1 MLLSTDLWVSALIRR
16 AELGG
21 AFATV
26 ARKGDPRAGTV
37 IVKAFDTTARR
48 ARLYSEAFGP
58 DGERLWM
65 QPVESE
71 FESELDDYLQR
82 QIRYDPDLW
91 IVEIEDREGRHFI
104 TEKVAGE
111 ASGNRQQAAGAPE

>member
-16 AELGG
+16 AELAG

-26 ARKGDPRAGTV
+26 ARKGDARAGTV
-37 IVKAFDTTARR
+37 IVKAFDTSNRR

-65 QPVESE
+65 QPVQSDL
-71 FESELDDYLQR
+71 ESELDQYLER
-82 QIRYDPDLW
+82 QIGYDPDLW
-91 IVEIEDREGRHFI
+91 IIEIEDREGRHFI
-104 TEKVAGE
+104 TEKVAE
-111 ASGNRQQAAGAPE
+111 PEIKPGG

>member
-1 MLLSTDLWVSALIRR
+1 MLLSSDLWVSALIRR

-26 ARKGDPRAGTV
+26 ARKGDTRAGTV
-37 IVKAFDTTARR
+37 IVKAFDTSSRR

-65 QPVESE
+65 QPVESD
-71 FESELDDYLQR
+71 FESELDAYVQR
-82 QIRYDPDLW
+82 QIGYDPDLW
-91 IVEIEDREGRHFI
+91 VVEIEDRQGRHFI
-104 TEKVAGE
+104 TEKVAG
-111 ASGNRQQAAGAPE
+111 A

>member
-16 AELGG
+16 AARAG
-21 AFATV
+21 AFAPV
-26 ARKGDPRAGTV
+26 ARPGDARAGTV
-37 IVKAFDTTARR
+37 IVKAFDTSSRR

-71 FESELDDYLQR
+71 VESELDEYLAR
-82 QIRYDPDLW
+82 QVGYDPDLW
-91 IVEIEDREGRHFI
+91 VVEIEDREGRHFI
-104 TEKVAGE
+104 TEKVAE
-111 ASGNRQQAAGAPE
+111 PEIKPES

>member
-1 MLLSTDLWVSALIRR
+1 LLLSSDLWVSALIRR

-26 ARKGDPRAGTV
+26 ARKGDARAGTV
-37 IVKAFDTTARR
+37 IVKALDTASRR

-71 FESELDDYLQR
+71 VESELDAYIQR
-82 QIRYDPDLW
+82 QAGYDPDLW
-91 IVEIEDREGRHFI
+91 VVEIEDREGRHFI
-104 TEKVAGE
+104 TEKVAGDGGVV
-111 ASGNRQQAAGAPE
+111 SG

>member
-16 AELGG
+16 AELAG

-26 ARKGDPRAGTV
+26 ARKGDARAGTV
-37 IVKAFDTTARR
+37 IVKAFDTSSRR

-65 QPVESE
+65 QPVQSE
-71 FESELDDYLQR
+71 VESELDDYLKR
-82 QIRYDPDLW
+82 QMGYDPDLW

-104 TEKVAGE
+104 TERVEGSRVE
-111 ASGNRQQAAGAPE
+111 GRGSRD

>member
-1 MLLSTDLWVSALIRR
+1 MSALIRR

-26 ARKGDPRAGTV
+26 ARKGDARAGTV
-37 IVKAFDTTARR
+37 IVKAFHTSSRR

-71 FESELDDYLQR
+71 FESELDAYIQR
-82 QIRYDPDLW
+82 QAGYDPDLW
-91 IVEIEDREGRHFI
+91 VVEIEDREGRHFI
-104 TEKVAGE
+104 TEKVAG
-111 ASGNRQQAAGAPE
+111 GGA